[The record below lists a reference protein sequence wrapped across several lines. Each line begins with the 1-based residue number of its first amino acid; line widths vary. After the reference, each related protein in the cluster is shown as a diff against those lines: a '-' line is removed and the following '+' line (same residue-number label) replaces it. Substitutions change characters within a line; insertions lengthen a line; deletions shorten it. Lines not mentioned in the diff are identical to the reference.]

1 MRLMVGLVFMK
12 QGGQSFIRDT
22 FKSKS
27 VNLKLKFRCMP
38 QELTIEQPSLL
49 GQIVSEVE
57 KLNEA
62 EKKRLLIQLRKD
74 DLINKTRSLDAV
86 NGNVKTD
93 AMTDDEADSF
103 LSEQRK
109 LRYERTK
116 A

>member
-1 MRLMVGLVFMK
+1 
-12 QGGQSFIRDT
+12 
-22 FKSKS
+22 
-27 VNLKLKFRCMP
+27 MP
-38 QELTIEQPSLL
+38 QELTIEQPSLI

-74 DLINKTRSLDAV
+74 DLLNKTRSLDAV
-86 NGNVKTD
+86 SSKAKTD
-93 AMTDDEADSF
+93 AMTDDEADNF

>member
-1 MRLMVGLVFMK
+1 
-12 QGGQSFIRDT
+12 
-22 FKSKS
+22 
-27 VNLKLKFRCMP
+27 MP
-38 QELTIEQPSLL
+38 QELTIEQPSLI

-74 DLINKTRSLDAV
+74 DLLNKTRSLDAV
-86 NGNVKTD
+86 NSKAKSD
-93 AMTDDEADSF
+93 AMTDDEADNF

>member
-1 MRLMVGLVFMK
+1 
-12 QGGQSFIRDT
+12 
-22 FKSKS
+22 
-27 VNLKLKFRCMP
+27 MP
-38 QELTIEQPSLL
+38 QELIIEQSSLL

-74 DLINKTRSLDAV
+74 DLLNKTRSLDAV
-86 NGNVKTD
+86 NSKIKND
-93 AMTDDEADSF
+93 AMTDDEADNF

>member
-1 MRLMVGLVFMK
+1 MT
-12 QGGQSFIRDT
+12 S
-22 FKSKS
+22 
-27 VNLKLKFRCMP
+27 
-38 QELTIEQPSLL
+38 ELTIVQPSLL

-74 DLINKTRSLDAV
+74 DLFNKTRNLDEV
-86 NGNVKTD
+86 NGNAKTD
-93 AMTDDEADSF
+93 AMTDDEADNF

>member
-1 MRLMVGLVFMK
+1 
-12 QGGQSFIRDT
+12 
-22 FKSKS
+22 
-27 VNLKLKFRCMP
+27 MP